1 MPDLPVV
8 AIDNV
13 TAHARVMGV
22 FADDDEYRRWARRAA
37 VEHALAVE
45 QARMQAEALEAQRVA
60 LAELRTQLEL
70 EAP

>member
-8 AIDNV
+8 PIANV

-37 VEHALAVE
+37 IEHALEVE

-60 LAELRTQLEL
+60 LDVLRAEL
-70 EAP
+70 EAT

>member
-8 AIDNV
+8 PIANA

-37 VEHALAVE
+37 IEHALAVE

-60 LAELRTQLEL
+60 LDVLRAEL
-70 EAP
+70 EAT